1 MEKPNILYIHSHD
14 TGRYIQPYGHAIP
27 TANLQKLAEEGV
39 LFRQA
44 YSASSTCS
52 PSRAALLTG
61 QYPHNNGMLGLAHRG
76 FRLNDYNHHIIHTLH
91 KAGYASALAGFQHI
105 ADMFDVPWKAIG
117 YNSYLAEP
125 TAKEAGPDP
134 EENQAHLAAIDFLRN
149 SPPQPFF
156 LSVGLLEAH
165 RQFPPLA
172 QDSNPKYMLP
182 PAPLPDTPQV
192 REDMARFKISAR
204 NLDSKM
210 GAVFDALHQ
219 HGLAENTLVISTTD
233 HGIAFPAMK
242 CNLTGHGIGV
252 MLIMRGPGGFS
263 GGRVI
268 DSLVSHI
275 DIFPTVCDLFGIPY
289 PDWLQGVSFMPI
301 LRGEA
306 QEVRDAIYAEVNYH
320 AAYEPMRCVRTKRW
334 SYIRRFDH
342 GAHPILPNCDDSPSK
357 TLWLDHGWNELPP
370 LEEVLYDL
378 VFDPNERNNLIDDP
392 TMAAVA
398 NEMRG
403 RLQAWMQSTQDP
415 LLHGSVPAPPGAKL
429 DDPGAISPT

>member
-1 MEKPNILYIHSHD
+1 
-14 TGRYIQPYGHAIP
+14 
-27 TANLQKLAEEGV
+27 
-39 LFRQA
+39 
-44 YSASSTCS
+44 
-52 PSRAALLTG
+52 
-61 QYPHNNGMLGLAHRG
+61 
-76 FRLNDYNHHIIHTLH
+76 
-91 KAGYASALAGFQHI
+91 
-105 ADMFDVPWKAIG
+105 
-117 YNSYLAEP
+117 
-125 TAKEAGPDP
+125 
-134 EENQAHLAAIDFLRN
+134 
-149 SPPQPFF
+149 
-156 LSVGLLEAH
+156 
-165 RQFPPLA
+165 
-172 QDSNPKYMLP
+172 
-182 PAPLPDTPQV
+182 
-192 REDMARFKISAR
+192 
-204 NLDSKM
+204 
-210 GAVFDALHQ
+210 
-219 HGLAENTLVISTTD
+219 
-233 HGIAFPAMK
+233 
-242 CNLTGHGIGV
+242 
-252 MLIMRGPGGFS
+252 
-263 GGRVI
+263 
-268 DSLVSHI
+268 
-275 DIFPTVCDLFGIPY
+275 
-289 PDWLQGVSFMPI
+289 MPI